1 MSSNRGLLGPDEL
14 EPSHDD
20 DIARRSASMN
30 IPPPVGNLTM
40 GLTILTVP
48 EQRRRREADHAR
60 REATFTVLRVRHVNM
75 SLTARTA

>member
-1 MSSNRGLLGPDEL
+1 VSSNRGLLGPDEL
-14 EPSHDD
+14 EPSH

>member
-1 MSSNRGLLGPDEL
+1 
-14 EPSHDD
+14 
-20 DIARRSASMN
+20 MN